1 MITRSKAGI
10 FKPKVLTV
18 STPMCNLYDEPKSV
32 QQALSIPAWKDAMES
47 EFQALMKNNTWVLV
61 PYSSIMNL
69 VTNKWVFRVKYKAD
83 GFVERHK
90 ARLVVRGFQ
99 QTTGLDYFET
109 FSPVIKPATIRVVF
123 TLAVSFNWPIQ

>member
-1 MITRSKAGI
+1 
-10 FKPKVLTV
+10 
-18 STPMCNLYDEPKSV
+18 MCNLYDEPKSV